1 MGFIEDRERELR
13 EERDTWVTAMVDR
26 LKTARV
32 QILQAQSDGDK
43 LTTVKFGQLEIGVI
57 DEIYSDLMEWF
68 HEEPSPNGTVLLS
81 MSVDMVMGQDT
92 ITARF

>member
-57 DEIYSDLMEWF
+57 DGIYSDLMEWF
-68 HEEPSPNGTVLLS
+68 HEEPSPNGPILLS

-92 ITARF
+92 ITAHF